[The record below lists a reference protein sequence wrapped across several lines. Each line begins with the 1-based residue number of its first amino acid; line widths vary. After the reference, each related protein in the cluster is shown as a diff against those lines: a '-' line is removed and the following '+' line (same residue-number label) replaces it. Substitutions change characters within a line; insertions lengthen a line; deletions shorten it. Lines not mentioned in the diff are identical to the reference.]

1 MLQVAASKEGVM
13 TARQR
18 YLDTILFRR
27 PRRLPLLP
35 GGPRESTLAAWHGQ
49 GLPHDVDLWGHLAEL
64 VGVPVEAFHGP
75 VAAPMDARMI
85 PQFKERVLAH
95 RHGHYFVQDWMGAT
109 TEISDRFDYTYI
121 RTAKDFV
128 TRKWHAFPVTDRAS
142 WVERMAWRY
151 DPDNPARLPDDA
163 AVWAALEGSDR
174 PVTVHLNGPFWQM
187 REWVGFEGL
196 CLMMKDDPALVDDMA
211 EAWRAFGLA
220 LLERVLRRVR
230 VDIVHLSEDMAY
242 KAHSMISPA
251 LARRF
256 LSPCYHAWGELLR
269 SYGVPV
275 YAMDSDGHID
285 DLIPLWLEAG
295 INQADPM
302 EVAAGN
308 DLAALRAR
316 WGRQLAYVGG
326 IDKRAIAAGE
336 DALVDE
342 FARVRPVLRDGGY
355 LPSCDHGVPPDI
367 SWPNFVAYTRLLAR
381 ETGWG

>member
-1 MLQVAASKEGVM
+1 M

-27 PRRLPLLP
+27 PERIPLLP
-35 GGPRESTLAAWHGQ
+35 GGPRESTLAAWHQ
-49 GLPHDVDLWGHLAEL
+49 RGLPTDVDLWAHLAEL
-64 VGVPVEAFHGP
+64 VGVPGEAFHGP
-75 VAAPMDARMI
+75 VAAPADFRMM
-85 PQFKERVLAH
+85 PQFEERVLAH
-95 RHGHYFVQDWMGAT
+95 RDGHYMVQDWMGAT

-142 WVERMAWRY
+142 WAERMAWRY
-151 DPDNPARLPDDA
+151 DADDPARLPDDA
-163 AVWAALEGSDR
+163 EAWAALEGGDR
-174 PVTVHLNGPFWQM
+174 PVTVRINGPFWQM

-196 CLMMKDDPALVDDMA
+196 CVMMKDDPALVRDMA
-211 EAWRAFGLA
+211 EAWRAFVLS
-220 LLERVLRRVR
+220 LLERILRRVR

-242 KAHSMISPA
+242 KAHSMIAPA
-251 LARRF
+251 MARRF
-256 LSPCYHAWGELLR
+256 LSPCYLAWGELLR

-275 YAMDSDGHID
+275 YAMDSDGYID
-285 DLIPLWLEAG
+285 DLIPVWLEAG

-308 DLAALRAR
+308 DLAVLRAQ
-316 WGRQLAYVGG
+316 WGRRLAYVGG
-326 IDKRAIAAGE
+326 IDKRAIAAGG

-342 FARVRPVLRDGGY
+342 FARVRPVLCDGGY